1 MSSTSSVCPFCGN
14 PVAPDA
20 AFCGSC
26 GAPLHQRP
34 GFHAAA
40 DLDGAS
46 GRSAPSGSSAPAG
59 GNSGFSAGSY
69 SAVPPVYQPPTP
81 PSPPAAFGSRRIH
94 EVLGSGCSL
103 CLAILNTIPML
114 GLVFSLLSAMLGG
127 TLVNTA
133 GLSYSVRRAV
143 SSFSGLYIVILLIVS
158 IIPIL
163 TCIAYWSCYAC
174 GRSGKRSTGGLT
186 IFSGLFLYNIVLFG
200 LLAAVIGISEIGSL
214 VGQFMLL
221 DYFNDTA
228 GLTIGATL
236 LLMLLTAL
244 IFSLIFK
251 YFIQFR
257 KTAVSIRSI
266 LQRGSGHVYV
276 GFFSLVM
283 LYIKAILLFLGILIL
298 FFLVLAGANLLNLS
312 PAAALLV
319 LAAVFLPSMLSAIV
333 PIVLL
338 HRLQTNGGL
347 WIA

>member
-1 MSSTSSVCPFCGN
+1 MSSTSSVCPSCGN

-26 GAPLHQRP
+26 GAPLQQRP

-59 GNSGFSAGSY
+59 GNSGYSAGYHS
-69 SAVPPVYQPPTP
+69 PVYQPPTP

-133 GLSYSVRRAV
+133 GLSYNVRRAV
-143 SSFSGLYIVILLIVS
+143 FSFSGLYIVILLIVS

-257 KTAVSIRSI
+257 KSAVSIRSI
-266 LQRGSGHVYV
+266 LQRGSGRVYV
-276 GFFSLVM
+276 GSFSLVM

-319 LAAVFLPSMLSAIV
+319 LAVVLLPSMLSAIV

>member
-1 MSSTSSVCPFCGN
+1 MSSTTSVCPSCGN

-20 AFCGSC
+20 AFCGNC
-26 GAPLHQRP
+26 GAPLQQHP
-34 GFHAAA
+34 GFYAAA
-40 DLDGAS
+40 DLNGTS
-46 GRSAPSGSSAPAG
+46 ERSAPSGSSAPAG
-59 GNSGFSAGSY
+59 GNSGYSAGSY

-266 LQRGSGHVYV
+266 LQKGSGRAYV
-276 GFFSLVM
+276 GTFSLVM
-283 LYIKAILLFLGILIL
+283 LYIKAILLCIGV
-298 FFLVLAGANLLNLS
+298 LVLFVLVIAGADLLDLS

-319 LAAVFLPSMLSAIV
+319 LTVVLLPSMLSAIV